1 MQCVKSP
8 AVIIHSCYY
17 YIAINTAWDI
27 GLNCYI
33 IIIYNINSHF

>member
-17 YIAINTAWDI
+17 YIVINTAGILDSTAI
-27 GLNCYI
+27 
-33 IIIYNINSHF
+33 